1 MEAAQQDVAAWR
13 RGWRAYCRDGGA
25 HAFPGNDLLLA

>member
-13 RGWRAYCRDGGA
+13 PGWRAYCRDGGA
-25 HAFPGNDLLLA
+25 HAFPGNALLLA